1 MAAILHT
8 ERLLLRPLTL
18 ADGPELAAI
27 NGDAA
32 VMRHFPKPLDFAASE
47 AFRERIARHF
57 AEHGYGFWGVFRR
70 EAPGLVGLV
79 GLLNIPWEARFTPA
93 VEIGWRIA
101 PAHQGKGYALEAAR
115 AALAHG
121 FGPLGLAEIV
131 AFTIPANEPSWR
143 LMEKLG
149 MAPDGD
155 FEHPNLPE
163 GHPMR
168 RHLLYRLRKIL
179 PARRNPGATP
189 GEPGSGAFGPGIG
202 PGGRD

>member
-1 MAAILHT
+1 MSVTLTT
-8 ERLLLRPLTL
+8 ERLTLRPLTA
-18 ADGPELAAI
+18 ADGLELAAI
-27 NGDAA
+27 NADAA
-32 VMRHFPKPLDFAASE
+32 VMRHFPKRLDVAESE

-70 EAPGLVGLV
+70 DAPGLVGLV
-79 GLLNIPWEARFTPA
+79 GLLNIPWTSWFTPA

-101 PAHQGKGYALEAAR
+101 PAHQRQGYAGEAAR

-121 FGPLGLAEIV
+121 FGVLGLPEIV

-149 MAPDGD
+149 MARDGEFD
-155 FEHPNLPE
+155 HPNLPE

-168 RHLLYRLRKIL
+168 RHLLYRLRA
-179 PARRNPGATP
+179 PA
-189 GEPGSGAFGPGIG
+189 
-202 PGGRD
+202 

>member
-1 MAAILHT
+1 MYAHLHT
-8 ERLLLRPLTL
+8 RRLLLRPLSE

-27 NGDAA
+27 NGDAG
-32 VMRHFPKPLDFAASE
+32 VMRHFPKPLDFAESE

-57 AEHGYGFWGVFRR
+57 AEHGFGFWGVFRQD
-70 EAPGLVGLV
+70 APGLVGLV
-79 GLLNIPWEARFTPA
+79 GLLNIPWAARFTPA

-101 PAHQGKGYALEAAR
+101 PAHHRKGYAEEAAR

-121 FGPLGLAEIV
+121 FGALALSEVV

-149 MAPDGD
+149 MTANGA

-163 GHPMR
+163 GHPKR
-168 RHLLYRLRKIL
+168 HHLLYRLRKNL
-179 PARRNPGATP
+179 APPA
-189 GEPGSGAFGPGIG
+189 
-202 PGGRD
+202 

>member
-1 MAAILHT
+1 MADRVARMAATLDT
-8 ERLLLRPLTL
+8 PRLLMRPLAA

-32 VMRHFPKPLDFAASE
+32 VMRHFPKPLDLAESE
-47 AFRERIARHF
+47 AFRERIGRHF

-70 EAPGLVGLV
+70 DAPGLVGLV
-79 GLLNIPWEARFTPA
+79 GLLNIPWTACFTPA

-101 PAHQGKGYALEAAR
+101 PAHQGKGYAEEAAR

-121 FGPLGLAEIV
+121 FGHLGLAEIV

-149 MAPDGD
+149 MARDGA
-155 FEHPNLPE
+155 FEHPNLPM

-168 RHLLYRLRKIL
+168 RHWLYRLRP
-179 PARRNPGATP
+179 PA
-189 GEPGSGAFGPGIG
+189 
-202 PGGRD
+202 

>member
-8 ERLLLRPLTL
+8 NRLVLRPPVA
-18 ADGPELAAI
+18 ADGPALAAI

-32 VMRHFPKPLDFAASE
+32 VMRHFPKPLDVTESE

-57 AEHGYGFWGVFRR
+57 AEHGYGFWVVERQGAV
-70 EAPGLVGLV
+70 VGLV
-79 GLLNIPWEARFTPA
+79 GLLNIPWTAWFTPA

-101 PAHQGKGYALEAAR
+101 AAHQRQGYAEEAAR

-121 FGPLGLAEIV
+121 FDVLGLDEIV
-131 AFTIPANEPSWR
+131 AFTIPANAPSWA

-149 MAPDGD
+149 MARDGGFD
-155 FEHPNLPE
+155 HPNLPE

-168 RHLLYRLRKIL
+168 RHLLYRLR
-179 PARRNPGATP
+179 AGERNSVRA
-189 GEPGSGAFGPGIG
+189 A
-202 PGGRD
+202 